1 MPAKKNSL
9 PALAP
14 SELEIMDVVWTLK
27 EASINEVLERVNA
40 LRSSPLRRTTI
51 QVQMQRLEQKGWLD
65 HREDGRTFLYCACR
79 EQEETRATIAD
90 DMKER
95 VFGGSAVELVRCLV
109 DQKKISSAELNR
121 LKKMISEMD

>member
-1 MPAKKNSL
+1 MSSKKNSL

-14 SELEIMDVVWTLK
+14 SELEIMDVVWGLG
-27 EASINEVLERVNA
+27 EASINEVLDRVNES
-40 LRSSPLRRTTI
+40 RESPLRRTTI

-65 HREDGRTFLYCACR
+65 HREVGRTFLYRACR
-79 EQEETRATIAD
+79 EREETRASIAN

-109 DQKKISSAELNR
+109 DQKKISNAELNR
-121 LKKMISEMD
+121 LKKMISEME

>member
-1 MPAKKNSL
+1 MPPKKHSL

-14 SELEIMDVVWTLK
+14 SELEIMDVVWRLG
-27 EASINEVLERVNA
+27 EASINEVLDQVNE

-65 HREDGRTFLYCACR
+65 HREDGRTFLYKACR
-79 EQEETRATIAD
+79 EREETRATIAN

-95 VFGGSAVELVRCLV
+95 VFGGSAVDLVRCLV
-109 DQKKISSAELNR
+109 NQKKISSAELNR
-121 LKKMISEMD
+121 LKKMISEME